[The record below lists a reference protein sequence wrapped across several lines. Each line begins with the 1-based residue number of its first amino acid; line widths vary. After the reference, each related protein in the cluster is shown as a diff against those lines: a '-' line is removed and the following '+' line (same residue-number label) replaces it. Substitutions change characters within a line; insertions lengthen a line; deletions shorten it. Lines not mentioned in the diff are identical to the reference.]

1 MIDPTTLRFP
11 AGLYGVTPEWDDTAR
26 LLNAVRAAHEGGLQV
41 LQFRRK
47 NGPEPIRQ
55 QQLKELIKLCLSL
68 DLPLLVN
75 DHWSWAQEFDVQGAH
90 LGKSDGELTKARQ
103 ALGPQA
109 LLGRSCYNSLDL
121 ARQALADDADYIAF
135 GAMYP
140 SSVKPEAPPAEL
152 NTLRQARLLCQEQE
166 HEGRRAAIVA
176 IGGITPEKMPE
187 LLEAGV
193 DSVAVISSLFETSDI
208 RATAQRFTDYFHA
221 QDPSRFVR

>member
-1 MIDPTTLRFP
+1 MTDATTLRFP
-11 AGLYGVTPEWDDTAR
+11 AGLYGITPEWDDTSR

-90 LGKSDGELTKARQ
+90 LGKSDGELTQARQ

-140 SSVKPEAPPAEL
+140 SSVKPEAP
-152 NTLRQARLLCQEQE
+152 RL
-166 HEGRRAAIVA
+166 
-176 IGGITPEKMPE
+176 
-187 LLEAGV
+187 
-193 DSVAVISSLFETSDI
+193 S
-208 RATAQRFTDYFHA
+208 
-221 QDPSRFVR
+221 